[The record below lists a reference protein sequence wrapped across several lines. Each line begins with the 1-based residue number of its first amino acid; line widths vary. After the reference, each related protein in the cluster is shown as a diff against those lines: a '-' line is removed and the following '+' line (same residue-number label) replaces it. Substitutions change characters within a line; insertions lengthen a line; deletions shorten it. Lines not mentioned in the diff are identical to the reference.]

1 MSQFRVVL
9 NDAARKRDLRIRLVA
24 WGTVLA
30 LLVATFV
37 GIYGALSS
45 HPRVS
50 TAFTWF
56 AVLIAAC
63 AIVGAYM
70 LALRLGAERVERG
83 LAFLL
88 TEEGLV
94 RKRPGWPDVEIGFA
108 EIKSLYQRPGWLVV
122 ESGEP
127 RRTVAIP
134 ERVEQFASLRTELA
148 KHSPIV
154 AAPRRSPV
162 RFVSLVASFF
172 CWGLVL
178 WSKDVGV
185 VVAAGAVAL
194 ILLGWEFFRLFGQL
208 RRSPKRVALSVLIG
222 LSWAAAALLV
232 YLRVTRAS

>member
-1 MSQFRVVL
+1 MSQFSVML
-9 NDAARKRDLRIRLVA
+9 NDANRKRDFRIRLVA

-50 TAFTWF
+50 AAFTWF
-56 AVLIAAC
+56 AVLIVAC
-63 AIVGAYM
+63 AIVGAY
-70 LALRLGAERVERG
+70 LFALRLGLERVERG

-94 RKRPGWPDVEIGFA
+94 RKRPGWPDLQIGFA
-108 EIKSLYQRPGWLVV
+108 EIKALYQRPGWLVV
-122 ESGEP
+122 EGGEP

-134 ERVEQFASLRTELA
+134 DRVEQFESLRKELA

-162 RFVSLVASFF
+162 RFAPLVVSLF

-178 WSKDVGV
+178 WSRDVGV
-185 VVAAGAVAL
+185 VMIAGVAAL

-208 RRSPKRVALSVLIG
+208 RRSPKRVALYFLIG
-222 LSWAAAALLV
+222 LSWAAAASLV
-232 YLRVTRAS
+232 YLRIIGIS

>member
-1 MSQFRVVL
+1 MSQFRVVF
-9 NDAARKRDLRIRLVA
+9 NDASRKRDLRIRLAA

-45 HPRVS
+45 RPRVS
-50 TAFTWF
+50 TAFTWA
-56 AVLIAAC
+56 AVLIVAC
-63 AIVGAYM
+63 AIVGAYL
-70 LALRLGAERVERG
+70 LALRLGVERVERG

-94 RKRPGWPDVEIGFA
+94 RKRPGWPDVQIGFA
-108 EIKSLYQRPGWLVV
+108 EIKALYQRRGWLVV

-134 ERVEQFASLRTELA
+134 ERVEQFESLRTELA
-148 KHSPIV
+148 KHSPMV

-162 RFVSLVASFF
+162 RLVPLVASFF
-172 CWGLVL
+172 CWALVL
-178 WSKDVGV
+178 WSRDVGV
-185 VVAAGAVAL
+185 VMAAGAVAL
-194 ILLGWEFFRLFGQL
+194 ILLGWEFSRLFRSL
-208 RRSPKRVALSVLIG
+208 RRSPKTVALYVLIG

-232 YLRVTRAS
+232 YLRVIRVS